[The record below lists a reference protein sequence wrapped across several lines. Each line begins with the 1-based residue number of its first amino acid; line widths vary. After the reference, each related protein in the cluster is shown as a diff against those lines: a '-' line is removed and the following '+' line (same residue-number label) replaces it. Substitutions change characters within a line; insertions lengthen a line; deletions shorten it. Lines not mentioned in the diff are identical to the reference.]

1 MKEEFEP
8 EDFED
13 DDNDE
18 VKYPPDAS
26 AWEREF
32 LDYVRGIIPKRT
44 IHVVKGFKPKE
55 KSSMECIYL
64 EEDPVLFPKY
74 ERAARQLMEIAR
86 DEDPSAEISF
96 DADPLWGTEL
106 SLTIKASSFALDSKN
121 AIAEFSRIIEN
132 VGSIVIMARTDDRFQ
147 IEFGFPKAW
156 RVVK

>member
-1 MKEEFEP
+1 MSEEFEP

-13 DDNDE
+13 DE
-18 VKYPPDAS
+18 EGKYPADAS
-26 AWEREF
+26 IWEREF

-86 DEDPSAEISF
+86 DEDPSAEISL

-106 SLTIKASSFALDSKN
+106 SLIIKASSFALDNKN
-121 AIAEFSRIIEN
+121 AIAEFSRIVEN

-147 IEFGFPKAW
+147 IEFGFPNAW